1 MELGLIGAVAAAIV
15 WASILAGLSRPVR
28 TPAAA
33 AAAATAAIYLAFG
46 AVSFGV
52 WQEWWLALGALSA
65 LACILV
71 LRAPPIDVPD
81 RSV

>member
-15 WASILAGLSRPVR
+15 WAAIFTGLSRPAR
-28 TPAAA
+28 SPAAAASAAA
-33 AAAATAAIYLAFG
+33 AAAYLVFG

-52 WQEWWLALGALSA
+52 WQEWWLGLGALTA

-71 LRAPPIDVPD
+71 LRARTIDLSS